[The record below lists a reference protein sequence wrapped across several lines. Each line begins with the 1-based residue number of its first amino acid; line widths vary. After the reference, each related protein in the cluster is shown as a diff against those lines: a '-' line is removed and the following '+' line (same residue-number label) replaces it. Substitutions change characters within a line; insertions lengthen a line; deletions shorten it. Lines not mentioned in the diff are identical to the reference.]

1 MSEVADSGQ
10 PKGSRVLTAA
20 AVYFVIVFAI
30 GLVLGP
36 IRVLWV
42 EPWLGPTLAILCEA
56 PLLIIAM
63 IVAARVAPAL
73 AGLGAGWGARLIMG
87 VLALVMQQIADL
99 AVGFGL
105 RGVTLQEQLAYFG
118 TLPGYIYLV
127 MLVLFALM
135 PLVIYARS
143 AWESDGDNVTPDRGS

>member
-1 MSEVADSGQ
+1 MTDVAESSGR

-20 AVYFVIVFAI
+20 AVYFVIVFAV

-36 IRVLWV
+36 VRVLWI

-63 IVAARVAPAL
+63 IVAARIAPTL
-73 AGLGAGWGARLIMG
+73 VGLGAGWRARLIMG
-87 VLALVMQQIADL
+87 VLALVMQQMADL
-99 AVGFGL
+99 SVGFGL
-105 RGVTLQEQLAYFG
+105 RGVTLQEQLAYFQ
-118 TLPGYIYLV
+118 TLPGYIYIM

-135 PLVIYARS
+135 PLIIYWRA
-143 AWESDGDNVTPDRGS
+143 APAKTAT